1 LKDTEVEPVRLARYY
16 SSILLLKKKKQTN
29 KTITV
34 ADNYTHRKSVSE
46 SQLRF

>member
-16 SSILLLKKKKQTN
+16 SSILLLKKKQTN